1 MSALDELRELL
12 QTERRDAAEH
22 APGGLAAAAVWPC
35 ELCAENSNR
44 TDLALARVEAELAAL
59 RETNQ
64 KLNRRCQS
72 AGQGLAAKLDSAGGA
87 SLGRALANAAATM
100 YHAQLAERD
109 AELAE
114 LRTLV
119 YLPSTWRCKTCGYV
133 EEKNFLDPR
142 TGGVSA
148 NPEPALPCPN
158 DGEYLVR
165 ETWKQHAEDCAERC
179 IESFSELAALRTR
192 PTLEQVLGTLRA
204 PGVAY
209 RLDWYVR
216 SVSVEAAIRALYGE
230 AETTE
235 RPNG

>member
-1 MSALDELRELL
+1 MTALDELRAALRE
-12 QTERRDAAEH
+12 ERRQIGHYTDELQAETDA
-22 APGGLAAAAVWPC
+22 
-35 ELCAENSNR
+35 
-44 TDLALARVEAELAAL
+44 ALARVESELAAL
-59 RETNQ
+59 RETNM

-72 AGQGLAAKLDSAGGA
+72 AEAGLAAKLDAAGGA
-87 SLGRALANAAATM
+87 SLGRVFANSAATM
-100 YHAQLAERD
+100 YREQLAERD

-133 EEKNFLDPR
+133 QEKNFLDPR

-179 IESFSELAALRTR
+179 IESFSELADLRTR
-192 PTLEQVLGTLRA
+192 PTLEQVMQAVQYAHIRFIEYGS
-204 PGVAY
+204 GWHV
-209 RLDWYVR
+209 D
-216 SVSVEAAIRALYGE
+216 VSRISAAIRALYGE

-235 RPNG
+235 PTP